1 MFIVVAG
8 AAVVPIAARLLHI
21 PSAALE
27 IVYGIL
33 VFNTIFFH
41 QPEWFS
47 LLKELGLIYL
57 MFIAGLELN
66 LGTIT
71 RRYRL
76 FWYLLIPVLS
86 LLLMPFVFHAMGY
99 PFYLGIAIAMISAG
113 IVIPVLKESGFMK
126 TPLGSD
132 IIGIALAG
140 ELLSILFLTG
150 IDIHHKYGL
159 TFMAGLQGVKLI
171 LLMVVAAFFIR
182 VLYVI
187 AWWNPE
193 KVTMVMESEDP
204 IEEGMRG
211 VILVLFAGAVLTYS
225 SGIEP
230 FLGSFIA
237 GVIFA
242 HVFKSKGRFED
253 KINAVGFGFFV
264 PFFFIGVGANFNI
277 GLFSSPESIS
287 LSLFLTLM
295 LFLSNIFPLVFS
307 FFMKIKRLEA
317 LSICFILSA
326 PLSLLVVAGTIGER
340 TLLISA
346 EMKDAL
352 ILTALFSSVLF
363 PFFFRLVVKRIMV
376 HDSPLSEPSS
386 VRHVGGS
393 S

>member
-1 MFIVVAG
+1 LGEQLLIMFVVVAG
-8 AAVVPIAARLLHI
+8 AAVVPIAARMMHI
-21 PSAALE
+21 PSAVLE

-33 VFNTIFFH
+33 VFNILIFRR
-41 QPEWFS
+41 PEWFF

-57 MFIAGLELN
+57 MFIAGMELN
-66 LGTIT
+66 LSTIT
-71 RRYRL
+71 KRYRL
-76 FWYLLIPVLS
+76 FWYILIPVLS
-86 LLLMPFVFHAMGY
+86 LLSMPLVFHFMGY
-99 PFYLGIAIAMISAG
+99 PFYLGIAISMISAG
-113 IVIPVLKESGFMK
+113 IVIPVLKESGFIK
-126 TPLGSD
+126 TDLGND

-140 ELLSILFLTG
+140 ELISILFLTA
-150 IDIHHKYGL
+150 IDIYHKYGL
-159 TFMAGLQGVKLI
+159 TLMAGLQGVKLL
-171 LLMVVAAFFIR
+171 LLMLLAAFFIR
-182 VLYVI
+182 ILYIV

-264 PFFFIGVGANFNI
+264 PFFFIGVGANLNI
-277 GLFSSPESIS
+277 GLFSSFQNIA
-287 LSLFLTLM
+287 LSLFLTFM
-295 LFLSNIFPLVFS
+295 LFLSNIFPLIFS
-307 FFMKIKRLEA
+307 FFMKIKKLEA

-346 EMKDAL
+346 EMKDSL

-363 PFFFRLVVKRIMV
+363 PFFFRLVGKRIMA
-376 HDSPLSEPSS
+376 HENPPS
-386 VRHVGGS
+386 
-393 S
+393 

>member
-1 MFIVVAG
+1 MFVVVAG
-8 AAVVPIAARLLHI
+8 AAVVPIVARMMHI
-21 PSAALE
+21 PSAVLE
-27 IVYGIL
+27 IVYGLLIFNIL
-33 VFNTIFFH
+33 IFQ
-41 QPEWFS
+41 QPEWFF

-57 MFIAGLELN
+57 MFIAGMELN
-66 LGTIT
+66 LSTIT
-71 RRYRL
+71 KRYRL
-76 FWYLLIPVLS
+76 FWYILIPVLS
-86 LLLMPFVFHAMGY
+86 LLSMPLVFHFMGY
-99 PFYLGIAIAMISAG
+99 PFYLGIAISMISAG
-113 IVIPVLKESGFMK
+113 IVIPVLKESGLIK
-126 TPLGSD
+126 TDLGND
-132 IIGIALAG
+132 IMGIALAG
-140 ELLSILFLTG
+140 ELISILFLTA
-150 IDIHHKYGL
+150 IDIYHKYGL
-159 TFMAGLQGVKLI
+159 TLMAGLQGVKLLVLM
-171 LLMVVAAFFIR
+171 LLAAFFIR
-182 VLYVI
+182 LLYIV

-264 PFFFIGVGANFNI
+264 PFFFIGVGASLNI
-277 GLFSSPESIS
+277 SLFSSFQSIA

-295 LFLSNIFPLVFS
+295 LFLSNIFPLIFS

-326 PLSLLVVAGTIGER
+326 PLSLLVVAGTIGEK
-340 TLLISA
+340 TLLISG
-346 EMKDAL
+346 EMKDSL

-363 PFFFRLVVKRIMV
+363 PFFFRLAGKRIMA
-376 HDSPLSEPSS
+376 HENPPS
-386 VRHVGGS
+386 
-393 S
+393 

>member
-1 MFIVVAG
+1 MFVVVAG
-8 AAVVPIAARLLHI
+8 AAVVPIAARMMHI

-33 VFNTIFFH
+33 IFNTLLLDR
-41 QPEWFS
+41 PEWFS
-47 LLKELGLIYL
+47 LLTELGLIYL

-66 LGTIT
+66 LSTIT
-71 RRYRL
+71 KKNRL
-76 FWYLLIPVLS
+76 FWYILIPVLS
-86 LLLMPFVFHAMGY
+86 LLTMPVVFHFMGY

-113 IVIPVLKESGFMK
+113 IVIPVLKESGFIK
-126 TPLGSD
+126 TDLGND

-140 ELLSILFLTG
+140 ELFSILFLTAL
-150 IDIHHKYGL
+150 DIYHIHGL
-159 TFMAGLQGVKLI
+159 TLAAGLQGVKLL
-171 LLMVVAAFFIR
+171 LLMVLAALFIR
-182 VLYVI
+182 ILYVV
-187 AWWNPE
+187 AWWNPD

-237 GVIFA
+237 GMIFA
-242 HVFKSKGRFED
+242 HVFKSTGRFED
-253 KINAVGFGFFV
+253 KINAVGFGFFI

-277 GLFSSPESIS
+277 TLFSSFQSIV

-295 LFLSNIFPLVFS
+295 LFLSNIFPLLFS
-307 FFMKIKRLEA
+307 FFMKIKKLEA

-340 TLLISA
+340 ILLINA

-352 ILTALFSSVLF
+352 ILTALFSSILF
-363 PFFFRLVVKRIMV
+363 PFFFRLVGKSLA
-376 HDSPLSEPSS
+376 DDDKSPS
-386 VRHVGGS
+386 
-393 S
+393 

>member
-1 MFIVVAG
+1 MFVVVAG
-8 AAVVPIAARLLHI
+8 AAVVPIVARMMHI
-21 PSAALE
+21 PSAVLE
-27 IVYGIL
+27 IVYGLLIFNIL
-33 VFNTIFFH
+33 IFQ
-41 QPEWFS
+41 QPEWFF

-57 MFIAGLELN
+57 MFIAGMELN
-66 LGTIT
+66 LSTIT
-71 RRYRL
+71 KRYRL
-76 FWYLLIPVLS
+76 FWYILIPVLS
-86 LLLMPFVFHAMGY
+86 LLSMPLVFHFMGY
-99 PFYLGIAIAMISAG
+99 PFYLGIAISMISAG
-113 IVIPVLKESGFMK
+113 IVIPVLKESGLIK
-126 TPLGSD
+126 TDLGND
-132 IIGIALAG
+132 IMGIALAG
-140 ELLSILFLTG
+140 ELISILFLTA
-150 IDIHHKYGL
+150 IDIYHKYGL
-159 TFMAGLQGVKLI
+159 TLMAGLQGVKLLVLM
-171 LLMVVAAFFIR
+171 LLAAFFIR
-182 VLYVI
+182 LLYIV

-264 PFFFIGVGANFNI
+264 PFFFIGVGASLNI
-277 GLFSSPESIS
+277 SLFSSFQSIA

-295 LFLSNIFPLVFS
+295 LFLSNIFPLIFS

-326 PLSLLVVAGTIGER
+326 PLSLLVVAGTIGEK
-340 TLLISA
+340 TLLISG
-346 EMKDAL
+346 EMKDSL

-363 PFFFRLVVKRIMV
+363 PFFFRLAGKRIMA
-376 HDSPLSEPSS
+376 HENSPS
-386 VRHVGGS
+386 
-393 S
+393 

>member
-1 MFIVVAG
+1 MFVVVAG
-8 AAVVPIAARLLHI
+8 AAVVPIAARIMHI
-21 PSAALE
+21 PSAVLE

-33 VFNTIFFH
+33 VFNILIFR

-57 MFIAGLELN
+57 MFIAGMELN
-66 LGTIT
+66 LSTIMK
-71 RRYRL
+71 RYRL
-76 FWYLLIPVLS
+76 FWYILIPLLS
-86 LLLMPFVFHAMGY
+86 LLSMPLVFYFMGY
-99 PFYLGIAIAMISAG
+99 PFYLGLAISMISAG
-113 IVIPVLKESGFMK
+113 IVIPVLKESGIIK
-126 TPLGSD
+126 TDLGND

-140 ELLSILFLTG
+140 ELISILFLTA
-150 IDIHHKYGL
+150 IDIYHKYGL
-159 TFMAGLQGVKLI
+159 TLMAGLQGVKLL
-171 LLMVVAAFFIR
+171 LLMLLAAFFIR
-182 VLYVI
+182 ILYVV

-230 FLGSFIA
+230 FLGSFIS

-277 GLFSSPESIS
+277 GLFSSFQSIA

-295 LFLSNIFPLVFS
+295 LFLSNIFPLIFS

-326 PLSLLVVAGTIGER
+326 PLSLLIVAGTIGER
-340 TLLISA
+340 TLLIGA
-346 EMKDAL
+346 EMKDSL

-363 PFFFRLVVKRIMV
+363 PFFFRLLGKRVMA
-376 HDSPLSEPSS
+376 HENPPS
-386 VRHVGGS
+386 
-393 S
+393 